1 MFGSTFKH
9 TSRFF
14 GTHFTQMKPQTAI
27 RLLSSNHISQSI
39 SRTSLSI
46 SNLDIIPMAVQGLQ
60 ISPVLGETGL
70 SAPKEDPLKEAQKS
84 LLEADYLDLQ
94 SILNKPLLGS
104 VTNTRLVDEL
114 SMEQIAISTTWQKAP
129 KN

>member
-1 MFGSTFKH
+1 MFGSAFKH

-14 GTHFTQMKPQTAI
+14 GTHFTQMKPQTAM
-27 RLLSSNHISQSI
+27 RLLSSNHIS
-39 SRTSLSI
+39 RSLSSMSLSM

-60 ISPVLGETGL
+60 VSPVLGETGL

-84 LLEADYLDLQ
+84 LLESEYLELK

-104 VTNTRLVDEL
+104 VSNTRLIDEL
-114 SMEQIAISTTWQKAP
+114 SMEQIVISTTWLKTPQ
-129 KN
+129 N